1 MTDFVLFCHSVCFVC
16 LVWMLRNLDKHN
28 LLLTKM
34 TYKIDRR
41 LSVSHEGNLLS
52 LVIGKTG
59 SKAFEQSQKEDCI
72 AASKAIEALCD
83 GVCLCLTQDS
93 FNALRASIEPASGS
107 LIYELCNVF
116 CVEAIGERQAYY
128 LVVNKGNDEFKRF
141 VTGEA
146 ALNIRIKDF

>member
-16 LVWMLRNLDKHN
+16 LVWMLRSLDKHN

-34 TYKIDRR
+34 VYKIDNR
-41 LSVSHEGNLLS
+41 LTILHEGNLLS
-52 LVIGKTG
+52 LIVGKTG
-59 SKAFEQSQKEDCI
+59 SQAFEQSQKEDSV
-72 AASKAIEALCD
+72 AACDAIEALRN
-83 GVCLCLTQDS
+83 GVCLCLTQGGFD
-93 FNALRASIEPASGS
+93 ALRASIETTSGS

-128 LVVNKGNDEFKRF
+128 LVVNKGNDEFKSF